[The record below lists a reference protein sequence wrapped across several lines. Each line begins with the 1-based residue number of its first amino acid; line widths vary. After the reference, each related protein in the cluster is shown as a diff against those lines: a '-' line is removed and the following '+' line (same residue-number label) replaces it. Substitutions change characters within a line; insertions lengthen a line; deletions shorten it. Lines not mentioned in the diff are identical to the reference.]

1 MLGARRHYAVP
12 RILHQA
18 GLLACFYTDVVATQG
33 WPRWLRSTPDSLLPQ
48 SLQRLKNRVP
58 AGIPMSRIRS
68 FPWFGSLHVFR
79 RSHSRGAVAA
89 ARENLRAADV
99 LAQKIIAQPTFDPR
113 HILYTFDRAGLALMR
128 YVKAHGGFAIMEQT
142 AVPLEVYQA
151 SDAEERI
158 RFPKWS
164 NEPAPP
170 NLGFLAERERAEWDL
185 ADLIICGSDYVH
197 AEIGRCG
204 GPVERC
210 HVVPSGVAMPM
221 FAQIKRGEGMR
232 FSGNSQPLK
241 VLFVGSVNLNKGVPY
256 VLDVARRLG
265 DLIQVR
271 MVGQL
276 GVSAYGVSQLEQ
288 HVELL
293 GPVPRGKVWEHYAW
307 ADVFFLPSL
316 NEGSALVTYEALL
329 SGLPVVCTPNTGS
342 MVRDG
347 FNGIIVP
354 ARDVVTMCEV
364 LTRLATDTSYLE
376 YLRANVA
383 ASRDDCSLSCY
394 GERLIRCI
402 EHQDPAGIHRRSDR

>member
-1 MLGARRHYAVP
+1 
-12 RILHQA
+12 
-18 GLLACFYTDVVATQG
+18 
-33 WPRWLRSTPDSLLPQ
+33 
-48 SLQRLKNRVP
+48 
-58 AGIPMSRIRS
+58 
-68 FPWFGSLHVFR
+68 
-79 RSHSRGAVAA
+79 
-89 ARENLRAADV
+89 
-99 LAQKIIAQPTFDPR
+99 
-113 HILYTFDRAGLALMR
+113 
-128 YVKAHGGFAIMEQT
+128 
-142 AVPLEVYQA
+142 
-151 SDAEERI
+151 
-158 RFPKWS
+158 
-164 NEPAPP
+164 
-170 NLGFLAERERAEWDL
+170 
-185 ADLIICGSDYVH
+185 
-197 AEIGRCG
+197 
-204 GPVERC
+204 
-210 HVVPSGVAMPM
+210 
-221 FAQIKRGEGMR
+221 MR

-402 EHQDPAGIHRRSDR
+402 GAPGSSRYSPEVGSVTEQILLWMILLLCVSVFIHGFFKLSRLVQFPFLTAAAFLPISFRNSMPRYTISNSLKRLWQRRY